1 MSNKLLE
8 IKNLHVNV
16 EDKEILKGIDLTI
29 NKGEIHVIM
38 GPNGSGKT
46 TTANAILSN
55 PLYNK
60 VEGNINFESE
70 DITNLKTDEIA
81 RKGVFMSFQLPEEI
95 PGISVTNFLKSA
107 KGKITGKPIKVF
119 EFKDELRKYMEELK
133 MNPEY
138 AERSLNV
145 GFSGGEKKKNE
156 ILQML
161 VLNPKLAILDET
173 DSGLDVDA
181 IRTVSKGIE
190 MFKNENNAVLII
202 THNTK
207 ILKSLKVDYVHI
219 LVNGKNAK
227 VSYKIQENDKI
238 SVEIPEPKQIE
249 LKAQNIP
256 IEIIYEDSDIIVVNK
271 PKGMVVHPANGNP
284 DGTLVNAIM
293 AICKDSLSGIGGEIR
308 PGIVHRIDKD
318 TSGLLIV
325 AKNDNAHVKMS
336 EQIKNHEVKKT
347 YIALVRGV
355 FKENEATIDMPI
367 GRSTS
372 DRKKMA
378 VNKNGKNA
386 ITHIKVLKRF
396 DKYTLLKVNIETGR
410 THQIRVHLSHIGYP
424 IVGDY
429 TYSNGKNEFDVIGQ
443 CLHAQKLEFKHPIT
457 QKDMCLEAEL
467 PQYFKDILDKLKDR
481 EIK

>member
-1 MSNKLLE
+1 M
-8 IKNLHVNV
+8 
-16 EDKEILKGIDLTI
+16 KEYIVSQEEKGKRLDTYIPSVDT
-29 NKGEIHVIM
+29 
-38 GPNGSGKT
+38 
-46 TTANAILSN
+46 
-55 PLYNK
+55 
-60 VEGNINFESE
+60 
-70 DITNLKTDEIA
+70 DITRT
-81 RKGVFMSFQLPEEI
+81 
-95 PGISVTNFLKSA
+95 SA
-107 KGKITGKPIKVF
+107 QR
-119 EFKDELRKYMEELK
+119 L
-133 MNPEY
+133 
-138 AERSLNV
+138 
-145 GFSGGEKKKNE
+145 
-156 ILQML
+156 
-161 VLNPKLAILDET
+161 
-173 DSGLDVDA
+173 
-181 IRTVSKGIE
+181 IE
-190 MFKNENNAVLII
+190 DGN
-202 THNTK
+202 
-207 ILKSLKVDYVHI
+207 I

-238 SVEIPEPKQIE
+238 SVEITEPKQIE